1 MCKIAPSPSN
11 PARVFLRKI
20 MEYTTI
26 TTSRSQRISV
36 DEYESI
42 SGDLHEVWL
51 NIAIPMASMSAI
63 LTKEQAKELAATLI
77 AFAEAA

>member
-1 MCKIAPSPSN
+1 
-11 PARVFLRKI
+11 
-20 MEYTTI
+20 
-26 TTSRSQRISV
+26 V
-36 DEYESI
+36 DEFESI
-42 SGDLHEVWL
+42 SGNIHEVWL